1 METEILQKNME
12 IIASC
17 APFLLNELLPLDF
30 SQIGDGVAEEIAE
43 SGRRDIYFCHNNN
56 RYLLHS
62 SYDPAVEAR
71 RIVRQ
76 VTVDKDCLFVVYGLG
91 LGLHLRELRQRIS
104 PGSKVVIIE
113 HNLDVVKYV
122 LGHFDVSD
130 IFAKGQFVLLFG
142 DAQQLEKMILYL
154 SSLNYHNLAH
164 NLQALALPNYYVYA
178 RENQAALKQI
188 TTVLHN
194 TFLSLGN
201 SLDDQFVGFSNMCH
215 NTDAIMNSNSIMDI
229 KGKYKNV
236 PAIIVAAGPSLDKNI
251 EYLKAANGK
260 ALIIACD
267 ASMRACDQYGV
278 RPDAIA
284 SIERDEPTYTFY
296 YKGRT
301 FPKDLVLLGPG
312 SLWPTIYE
320 EYPGKTIIMSR
331 NDIGFEQLWLS
342 ACNQFSFVSLGSSC
356 ATVAFAVAREAGCNP
371 IILIGQDLAYTS
383 GKKHSDLT
391 HAELEGANDD
401 RDSTAGVYLEDHE
414 GNLLQSHIVYKMFKE
429 WYEMQIASNRELKV
443 IDATEG
449 GAYIQGTTLMPLRE
463 AIDRYCREPVGK
475 RLTDCL
481 PDRRPGEGASLKKYD
496 RILKA
501 LNKDLGILRKT
512 QKNAVEH
519 MKRLAEVDKSLTE
532 ASSEEELIAAVGRMQ
547 RGDKIIRQVTDAESV
562 GGYFTPIIVPT
573 IMEVK
578 RLGNELTLDNIQ
590 RNCFLQYNLM
600 FMIANSIDV
609 INKEYSRAQEI
620 VTEKRQKFKDA
631 VGVCNEQK

>member
-1 METEILQKNME
+1 MITEVLRKNME
-12 IIASC
+12 IIGEH

-43 SGRRDIYFCHNNN
+43 SGSRDIYFCHNNN

-62 SYDPAVEAR
+62 SYDPAAEAR

-76 VTVDKDCLFVVYGLG
+76 ATVDKDYLYVVYGLG

-113 HNLDVVKYV
+113 HNVDVVKYV

-142 DAQQLEKMILYL
+142 DAPQLGKMILYL
-154 SSLNYHNLAH
+154 AGLNYYNLAH
-164 NLQALALPNYYVYA
+164 NLQTLTLPNYYVYTKK
-178 RENQAALKQI
+178 NQAAFRQI

-201 SLDDQFVGFSNMCH
+201 SLDDQFVGFANMCH
-215 NTDAIMNSNSIMDI
+215 NTESIMNSNSIEDI
-229 KGKYKNV
+229 RVKYKNI

-251 EYLKAANGK
+251 EYLKEANGK

-267 ASMRACDQYGV
+267 ASMRACEQHGV
-278 RPDAIA
+278 RPDALA
-284 SIERDEPTYTFY
+284 SIERDEPTYTYY
-296 YKGRT
+296 YKDRT
-301 FPKDLVLLGPG
+301 FPEDLVLLGPG

-331 NDIGFEQLWLS
+331 NDAGFEQLWLS
-342 ACNQFSFVSLGSSC
+342 ACTQFKFVSLGSSC
-356 ATVAFAVAREAGCNP
+356 ATVAFAAAKEAGCNP

-391 HAELEGANDD
+391 HTELEGTNDD

-429 WYEMQIASNRELKV
+429 WYEMQIASNRELEV
-443 IDATEG
+443 INATEG

-475 RLTDCL
+475 RLADCL
-481 PDRRPGEGASLKKYD
+481 PDWRSREGASLKKYD
-496 RILKA
+496 KILKA
-501 LNKDLGILRKT
+501 LTKDLSILKKT
-512 QKNAVEH
+512 QKNADEH
-519 MKRLAEVDKSLTE
+519 MKRLAEVDKCLTE
-532 ASSEEELIAAVGRMQ
+532 ASDEQELTAAVRKMQ
-547 RGDKIIRQVTDAESV
+547 RGDKIIRQITATDSIV
-562 GGYFTPIIVPT
+562 SYFTPIIVPT

-578 RLGNELTLDNIQ
+578 KLGNELTLKNVQ

-600 FMIANSIDV
+600 FMIANSIDL
-609 INKEYSRAQEI
+609 IIREYSNAQEI
-620 VTEKRQKFKDA
+620 LTEKRQEFRE
-631 VGVCNEQK
+631 VSVRRE